1 APVLAAEAIAA
12 LAPQSGGRY
21 LDATFG
27 GGGHTRLLLD
37 ASAPD
42 GRVLALDAD
51 PEAVARARA
60 LASDPAYHGRLQ
72 IRHANFEDL
81 DRVVAEAG
89 FAPLDGVLMD
99 LGLSSFQLDTAGR
112 GFAFRYEGPLDMRF
126 DPEHG
131 LPAAALVNELPE
143 GDLANLIFRYGEEP
157 KSRRIARAIARE
169 RARAPIETTTRL
181 AEIVSAAAGGRRGA
195 ETHPATRTFQA
206 LRIATNRELEVL
218 ETALDAAVRV
228 MAPGGRL
235 AVIAFHSLEDR
246 LVKSFIQR
254 ESATCVCPPG
264 QPVCTCGH
272 QPRLRKI
279 TKKPVRPGSAEIA
292 RNPRAR
298 SAILRVAERIDDVS
312 TTAGERSV

>member
-1 APVLAAEAIAA
+1 VLATEAIDA
-12 LAPQSGGRY
+12 LAPRSGGRY

-37 ASAPD
+37 AGAPD

-51 PEAVARARA
+51 PEAVARGEA
-60 LASDPAYHGRLQ
+60 LATEPAYRGRLQ
-72 IRHANFEDL
+72 VAHANFEDL
-81 DRVVAEAG
+81 GAVAVETE

-99 LGLSSFQLDTAGR
+99 LGLSSFQLDTAER
-112 GFAFRYEGPLDMRF
+112 GFAFRYDGPLDMRF

-131 LPAAALVNELPE
+131 LPATVIVNELPE
-143 GDLANLIFRYGEEP
+143 EELADLIYRYGEEP

-181 AEIVSAAAGGRRGA
+181 AEIVSAAVGGRRGA

-218 ETALDAAVRV
+218 EAALDAAVGAL
-228 MAPGGRL
+228 APGGRL

-254 ESATCVCPPG
+254 ESATCICPPE
-264 QPVCTCGH
+264 QPVCTCDH
-272 QPRLRKI
+272 HPRLRKI
-279 TKKPVRPGSAEIA
+279 SKKPVRPSAAEIA
-292 RNPRAR
+292 RNPRSR
-298 SAILRVAERIDDVS
+298 SAVLRVAERLEDVS
-312 TTAGERSV
+312 ITAGERSL